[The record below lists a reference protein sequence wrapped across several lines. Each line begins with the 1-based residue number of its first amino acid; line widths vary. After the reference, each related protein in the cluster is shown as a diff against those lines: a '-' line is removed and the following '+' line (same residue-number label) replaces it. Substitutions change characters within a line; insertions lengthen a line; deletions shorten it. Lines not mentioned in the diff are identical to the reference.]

1 MTLLS
6 KEGAPFGH
14 APAIISRRHRRCP
27 EAQEMGDP
35 RFWFVFGIGLFGILA
50 ATPYPLMR
58 AFASGKRGRIPLPLL
73 LLLQVLFNAALLWIA
88 TWAGLY
94 FADRAG
100 LGTPLIGAWLSGE
113 GGAAVG
119 LGDILGPTIGLGAA
133 VGLILLLLGRLTVP
147 KLLSAMWASAPWWQR
162 CLLAFYGGITE
173 EILLR
178 LFLFSAVA
186 WLFGKTSLARSPAG
200 LLWLTNVLVALAFGA
215 LHLPTLS
222 ALGLLRFGC
231 AVAALFLNGIAGIAF
246 GYLYWTRGL
255 EAAMTAHLTADLC
268 LHGIGSLLP
277 SRALGTSTPPAGG
290 DGISVA

>member
-1 MTLLS
+1 
-6 KEGAPFGH
+6 
-14 APAIISRRHRRCP
+14 
-27 EAQEMGDP
+27 MGDS
-35 RFWFVFGIGLFGILA
+35 RVWFVFGIGLFGILA

-88 TWAGLY
+88 TRAGLY

-100 LGTPLIGAWLSGE
+100 LSIPLIGAWLSGE

-119 LGDILGPTIGLGAA
+119 PGDILSPAIGLGAA
-133 VGLILLLLGRLTVP
+133 VGLILLLLGRLTIP

-186 WLFGKTSLARSPAG
+186 WLFGKTSLARSPTG
-200 LLWLTNVLVALAFGA
+200 LLWLTNVLVALAFGV

-222 ALGLLRFGC
+222 TLGLLRFGC

-277 SRALGTSTPPAGG
+277 SRDLGTSTPPAGG